1 MDACT
6 VEGKQLPVRIK
17 CAWISLLPINKLGRC
32 LFKSRCNERMNE
44 SPWWTISIVASK
56 MGVTCKFWWRILLI
70 IAPPITP
77 PCNPLLTTFSRKRS
91 EQDLFIRKSISLTRI
106 KSMLIGCSLCY
117 KSTYIL
123 LGCRAYY
130 WLVVTTQYIYIYV
143 VLSSRLSSFSSKVL
157 IMKWSFF
164 LPFLYLDLFSECL
177 LFLVPQ
183 TTRHSGFSNSDSRF
197 FYPRNSLF
205 LCELYIALRVH
216 EV

>member
-1 MDACT
+1 M
-6 VEGKQLPVRIK
+6 
-17 CAWISLLPINKLGRC
+17 SLLPINKLGRC

-56 MGVTCKFWWRILLI
+56 MGVTCKFRWRILLI
-70 IAPPITP
+70 IAPLPPITP

-91 EQDLFIRKSISLTRI
+91 EQDLFIRKLISLTRI

-143 VLSSRLSSFSSKVL
+143 VLSKPPLTFLFQSPDHEMIIFFS
-157 IMKWSFF
+157 
-164 LPFLYLDLFSECL
+164 LFSI
-177 LFLVPQ
+177 
-183 TTRHSGFSNSDSRF
+183 SIFSRCVSCF
-197 FYPRNSLF
+197 
-205 LCELYIALRVH
+205 
-216 EV
+216 